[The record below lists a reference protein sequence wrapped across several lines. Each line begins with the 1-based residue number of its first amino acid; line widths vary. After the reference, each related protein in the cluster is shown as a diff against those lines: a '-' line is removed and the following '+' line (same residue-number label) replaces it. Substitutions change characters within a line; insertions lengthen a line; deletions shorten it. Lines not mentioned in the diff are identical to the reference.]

1 VTKVV
6 GVRVPP
12 PAPRRNR
19 AHFDPVA
26 PDSRI
31 SSIADQ

>member
-1 VTKVV
+1 V
-6 GVRVPP
+6 GVQIPP

-19 AHFDPVA
+19 AHFDPITL
-26 PDSRI
+26 DSRI